1 MRYSNADVNNLK
13 LKYGRQHTTTLHSKV
28 AYVLMAGG
36 KLSIYSHSVGWKV
49 KVVDGKNK
57 ECHVLCMENKYGERE
72 VPEIETKRTIQK
84 TFQDEQLIISQEL
97 CAVSSSTLPSSV
109 SESALAS
116 HSPNQEFLL
125 SLESLTDI
133 SQAKWAIQSKK
144 KRTRKSNPSCV
155 RKERLLCKFANR
167 RGEVSYLPITS
178 L

>member
-144 KRTRKSNPSCV
+144 KKNKKKQS
-155 RKERLLCKFANR
+155 KLC
-167 RGEVSYLPITS
+167 
-178 L
+178 